1 MAKPACVMFCHSDL
15 KLLLSSCTS
24 HVDLADCWH
33 MLIQDKTASDSME
46 PTMQLMQV
54 NRLIRSAIRLVKGT
68 ELRQTADSFEIAVLS
83 GILWFKASASP
94 A

>member
-1 MAKPACVMFCHSDL
+1 
-15 KLLLSSCTS
+15 
-24 HVDLADCWH
+24 
-33 MLIQDKTASDSME
+33 
-46 PTMQLMQV
+46 MQLMQV

-94 A
+94 AYKKQTGNRKVCTFSHHNRSLYLQRQSG